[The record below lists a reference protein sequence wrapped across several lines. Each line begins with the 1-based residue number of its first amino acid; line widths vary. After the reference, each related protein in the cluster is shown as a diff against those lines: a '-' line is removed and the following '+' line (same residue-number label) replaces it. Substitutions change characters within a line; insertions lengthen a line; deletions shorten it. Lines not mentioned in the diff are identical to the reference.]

1 MISIWGVVGYDR
13 KLQGL
18 AIALSSLAGFVD
30 ALGFVTLG
38 GVFVSFMSGNS
49 TRMSVGIAD
58 GHWSQAALVAG
69 ILGLFVAGVVL
80 GGVVAEIT
88 GPDRRSR
95 KFAVLA
101 TVSALLFAGAVA
113 AALDWTPV
121 AIIAMTLAMGAE
133 NNVFRRDGETS
144 VALTYM
150 TGALVKIGQ
159 RVAAAMFGGPRWSF
173 LPYLGL
179 WAGLVGGA
187 VLGAL
192 AHRALGL
199 HALWIATA
207 AAGVL
212 TVAVRY
218 LPYKPATR
226 PM

>member
-1 MISIWGVVGYDR
+1 MQIV
-13 KLQGL
+13 
-18 AIALSSLAGFVD
+18 
-30 ALGFVTLG
+30 
-38 GVFVSFMSGNS
+38 
-49 TRMSVGIAD
+49 
-58 GHWSQAALVAG
+58 AALFIEG
-69 ILGLFVAGVVL
+69 IDLRQVPGPATRIDLTGVQFSAPAPRAAPVTIEPHL
-80 GGVVAEIT
+80 CVIVRCA
-88 GPDRRSR
+88 PDDRPDG
-95 KFAVLA
+95 
-101 TVSALLFAGAVA
+101 ALEV
-113 AALDWTPV
+113 
-121 AIIAMTLAMGAE
+121 
-133 NNVFRRDGETS
+133 VFRRDGETS

-207 AAGVL
+207 AAGAL